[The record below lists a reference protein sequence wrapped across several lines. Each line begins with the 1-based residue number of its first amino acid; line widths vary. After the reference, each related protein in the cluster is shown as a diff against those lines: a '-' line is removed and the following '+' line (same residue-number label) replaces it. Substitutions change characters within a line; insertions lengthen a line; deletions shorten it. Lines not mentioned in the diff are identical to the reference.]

1 MMNRLYFNFL
11 IVFAALAVAGCSLK
25 QTPRQQPESVDT
37 IPMLVMQ
44 VQKCSRL
51 YTAEYK
57 MHKIITHDD
66 EIRMKGKFL
75 NQDYD
80 VALPMG
86 SRKIAIP
93 IDATVKAYIDLS
105 SFSEKNVRRV
115 GDKIDV
121 TLPDPRVE
129 MTSSRINH
137 GEIRKYVAL
146 TRQNF
151 SDKEMAGYEQ
161 QGRQAIINDIPQ
173 TGIMEMAKE
182 SAARVMV
189 PFFVGMGF
197 NEKDITISFRK
208 DFSDNEIKKMI
219 VTASDAERI

>member
-11 IVFAALAVAGCSLK
+11 IVFAALAVAGCSRK
-25 QTPRQQPESVDT
+25 QTPRQQPEYVDT

-105 SFSEKNVRRV
+105 SFSEKNVRHV

-121 TLPDPRVE
+121 TLPDPRIE

-219 VTASDAERI
+219 VTASDAERK

>member
-11 IVFAALAVAGCSLK
+11 IVFAAIAMTSCSRK
-25 QTPRQQPESVDT
+25 QTPRHQPESVDT

-105 SFSEKNVRRV
+105 SFSEKNVRRF

-121 TLPDPRVE
+121 TLPDPRIE

-197 NEKDITISFRK
+197 NERDITISFRK
-208 DFSDNEIKKMI
+208 EFSDNEIKKMI
-219 VTASDAERI
+219 VTASDAERK

>member
-11 IVFAALAVAGCSLK
+11 IVFAALAVAGCSRK
-25 QTPRQQPESVDT
+25 KTPRQQPESVDT

-86 SRKIAIP
+86 S
-93 IDATVKAYIDLS
+93 
-105 SFSEKNVRRV
+105 
-115 GDKIDV
+115 
-121 TLPDPRVE
+121 
-129 MTSSRINH
+129 
-137 GEIRKYVAL
+137 
-146 TRQNF
+146 
-151 SDKEMAGYEQ
+151 
-161 QGRQAIINDIPQ
+161 
-173 TGIMEMAKE
+173 
-182 SAARVMV
+182 
-189 PFFVGMGF
+189 
-197 NEKDITISFRK
+197 
-208 DFSDNEIKKMI
+208 
-219 VTASDAERI
+219 

>member
-1 MMNRLYFNFL
+1 MCW
-11 IVFAALAVAGCSLK
+11 ISHHG
-25 QTPRQQPESVDT
+25 
-37 IPMLVMQ
+37 
-44 VQKCSRL
+44 
-51 YTAEYK
+51 
-57 MHKIITHDD
+57 H
-66 EIRMKGKFL
+66 
-75 NQDYD
+75 
-80 VALPMG
+80 
-86 SRKIAIP
+86 
-93 IDATVKAYIDLS
+93 
-105 SFSEKNVRRV
+105 NVY

-121 TLPDPRVE
+121 TLPDPRIE

-189 PFFVGMGF
+189 PFFVGMGV

-219 VTASDAERI
+219 VTASDAERK

>member
-11 IVFAALAVAGCSLK
+11 IVFAALAVAGCSRK
-25 QTPRQQPESVDT
+25 QTHLQQPESVDT

-121 TLPDPRVE
+121 TLPDPRIE

>member
-11 IVFAALAVAGCSLK
+11 IVFAALAVAGCSRK
-25 QTPRQQPESVDT
+25 QTPRQQPEYVDT

-75 NQDYD
+75 NQDYN

-121 TLPDPRVE
+121 TLPDPRIE

-137 GEIRKYVAL
+137 GEIRKYVTL

-219 VTASDAERI
+219 VTASDAERK

>member
-11 IVFAALAVAGCSLK
+11 IVFAALAVAGCSRK
-25 QTPRQQPESVDT
+25 QTPQQQPESVDT

-75 NQDYD
+75 NQDYN

-121 TLPDPRVE
+121 TLPDPRIE

-151 SDKEMAGYEQ
+151 SDKEMADYEQ

-219 VTASDAERI
+219 VTASDAERK

>member
-11 IVFAALAVAGCSLK
+11 IVFAALAVAGCSRK
-25 QTPRQQPESVDT
+25 QTPQQQPEYVDT

-121 TLPDPRVE
+121 TLPDPRIE

-219 VTASDAERI
+219 VTASDAERK

>member
-11 IVFAALAVAGCSLK
+11 IVFAALAVAGCSRK
-25 QTPRQQPESVDT
+25 QTPRQQSESVDT

-121 TLPDPRVE
+121 TLPDPRIE

>member
-11 IVFAALAVAGCSLK
+11 IVFAALAVAGCCRK

-121 TLPDPRVE
+121 TLPDPRIE

-197 NEKDITISFRK
+197 NERDITISFRK

-219 VTASDAERI
+219 VTASDAERK

>member
-11 IVFAALAVAGCSLK
+11 IVFAALAVAGCSRK
-25 QTPRQQPESVDT
+25 QTSRQQSESVDT

-121 TLPDPRVE
+121 TLPDPRIE

>member
-11 IVFAALAVAGCSLK
+11 IVFAALAMAGCSRK
-25 QTPRQQPESVDT
+25 QTHRQQPESVDT

-105 SFSEKNVRRV
+105 SFSEKNVRRF

-121 TLPDPRVE
+121 TLPDPRIE

-219 VTASDAERI
+219 VTASDAERK

>member
-11 IVFAALAVAGCSLK
+11 IVFAALAVAGCSRK
-25 QTPRQQPESVDT
+25 QTPQQQPESVDT

-75 NQDYD
+75 NQDYN

-121 TLPDPRVE
+121 TLPDPRIE

-189 PFFVGMGF
+189 PFFVEMGF

-219 VTASDAERI
+219 VTASDAERK

>member
-11 IVFAALAVAGCSLK
+11 IVFAALAVAGCSRK
-25 QTPRQQPESVDT
+25 QTPRQQPEYVDT

-121 TLPDPRVE
+121 TLPDPRIE

-146 TRQNF
+146 TRQDF
-151 SDKEMAGYEQ
+151 SDKEMADYEQ

-219 VTASDAERI
+219 VTASDAERK

>member
-11 IVFAALAVAGCSLK
+11 IVFAALAVAGCSRK
-25 QTPRQQPESVDT
+25 QTPQQQPESVDT

-121 TLPDPRVE
+121 TLPDPRIE

-219 VTASDAERI
+219 VTASDAERK

>member
-11 IVFAALAVAGCSLK
+11 IVFAALAVAGCSRK

-121 TLPDPRVE
+121 TLPDPRIE

-161 QGRQAIINDIPQ
+161 QGRQAIIHDIPQ

>member
-11 IVFAALAVAGCSLK
+11 IVFAALAVAGCSRK
-25 QTPRQQPESVDT
+25 QTPRQQPEYVDT

-75 NQDYD
+75 NQDYN

-121 TLPDPRVE
+121 TLPDPRIE

-197 NEKDITISFRK
+197 NEKDITMSFRK

-219 VTASDAERI
+219 VTASDAERK

>member
-11 IVFAALAVAGCSLK
+11 IVFAALAVAGCSRK
-25 QTPRQQPESVDT
+25 QTTRQQPEYVDT

-121 TLPDPRVE
+121 TLPDPRIE

-151 SDKEMAGYEQ
+151 SDKEMACYEQ

-219 VTASDAERI
+219 VTASDAERK

>member
-1 MMNRLYFNFL
+1 MNRLYFNFL

-121 TLPDPRVE
+121 TLPDPRIE

>member
-11 IVFAALAVAGCSLK
+11 IVFAALAVAGCSRK
-25 QTPRQQPESVDT
+25 QTPRQQPEYVDT

-75 NQDYD
+75 NQDYN

-121 TLPDPRVE
+121 TLPDPRIE

>member
-11 IVFAALAVAGCSLK
+11 IVFAALAVAGCSRK

-75 NQDYD
+75 NQDYN

-121 TLPDPRVE
+121 TLPDPRIE

-182 SAARVMV
+182 STARVMV

-219 VTASDAERI
+219 VTASDAERK

>member
-11 IVFAALAVAGCSLK
+11 IVFAALAVAGCSRK
-25 QTPRQQPESVDT
+25 QTPRQQPEYVDT

-75 NQDYD
+75 NQDYN

-105 SFSEKNVRRV
+105 SFSEKNVRRI

-121 TLPDPRVE
+121 TLPDPRIE

-173 TGIMEMAKE
+173 MGIMEMAKE

-219 VTASDAERI
+219 VTASDAERK

>member
-1 MMNRLYFNFL
+1 
-11 IVFAALAVAGCSLK
+11 
-25 QTPRQQPESVDT
+25 
-37 IPMLVMQ
+37 MLVMQ

-105 SFSEKNVRRV
+105 SFSEKNVRRF

-121 TLPDPRVE
+121 TLPDPRIE

-197 NEKDITISFRK
+197 NERDITISFRK

-219 VTASDAERI
+219 VTASDAERK

>member
-11 IVFAALAVAGCSLK
+11 IVFAALAVAGCSRK
-25 QTPRQQPESVDT
+25 QTPQQQPESVDT

-75 NQDYD
+75 NQDYN

-121 TLPDPRVE
+121 TLPDPRIE

-173 TGIMEMAKE
+173 TGIMEIAKE

-219 VTASDAERI
+219 VTASDAERK

>member
-11 IVFAALAVAGCSLK
+11 IVFAALAVAGCSRK
-25 QTPRQQPESVDT
+25 QTPRQQPEYVDT

-57 MHKIITHDD
+57 MHKIIAHDD

-75 NQDYD
+75 NQDYN

-105 SFSEKNVRRV
+105 SFSEKNVRRI

-121 TLPDPRVE
+121 TLPDPRIE

-219 VTASDAERI
+219 VTASDAERK

>member
-11 IVFAALAVAGCSLK
+11 IVFAALAVAGCSRK
-25 QTPRQQPESVDT
+25 QTPRQQPEYVDT

-121 TLPDPRVE
+121 TLPDPRIE

-219 VTASDAERI
+219 VTASDAERK

>member
-11 IVFAALAVAGCSLK
+11 IVFAALAAAGCSRK

-93 IDATVKAYIDLS
+93 IDATVKACIDLS

-121 TLPDPRVE
+121 TLPDPRIE

-219 VTASDAERI
+219 VTASDAERK

>member
-1 MMNRLYFNFL
+1 MINRLYFNFL
-11 IVFAALAVAGCSLK
+11 IVFAALAVAGCSRK
-25 QTPRQQPESVDT
+25 QTPRQQPEYVDT
-37 IPMLVMQ
+37 IPILVMQ

-121 TLPDPRVE
+121 TLPDPRIE

-219 VTASDAERI
+219 VTASDAERK

>member
-11 IVFAALAVAGCSLK
+11 IVFAALAVAGCSRK
-25 QTPRQQPESVDT
+25 QTPRQQPEYVDT

-80 VALPMG
+80 VALTMG

-121 TLPDPRVE
+121 TLPDPRIE

-219 VTASDAERI
+219 VTASDAERK

>member
-11 IVFAALAVAGCSLK
+11 IVFAALAVAGCSRK
-25 QTPRQQPESVDT
+25 QTPRQQPEYVDT

-121 TLPDPRVE
+121 TLPDPRIE

-219 VTASDAERI
+219 VTASDAER

>member
-11 IVFAALAVAGCSLK
+11 IVFAALAMAGCSRK
-25 QTPRQQPESVDT
+25 QTPRQQPEYVDT

-105 SFSEKNVRRV
+105 SFSEKNVRRI
-115 GDKIDV
+115 GNKIDV
-121 TLPDPRVE
+121 TLPDPRIE

-219 VTASDAERI
+219 VTASDAERK

>member
-11 IVFAALAVAGCSLK
+11 IVFAALAVAGCSRK
-25 QTPRQQPESVDT
+25 QTPRQQPEYVDT

-105 SFSEKNVRRV
+105 SFSEKNVRCV

-121 TLPDPRVE
+121 TLPDPRIE

-173 TGIMEMAKE
+173 MGIMEMAKE

-219 VTASDAERI
+219 VTASDAERK

>member
-1 MMNRLYFNFL
+1 MMNRQYFNFL
-11 IVFAALAVAGCSLK
+11 IVFAALAVAGCSRK
-25 QTPRQQPESVDT
+25 QTPRQQPEYVDT

-75 NQDYD
+75 NQDYN

-121 TLPDPRVE
+121 TLPDPRIE

-219 VTASDAERI
+219 VTASDAERK

>member
-11 IVFAALAVAGCSLK
+11 IVFAALAVAGCSRK
-25 QTPRQQPESVDT
+25 QTPRQQPEYVDT

-93 IDATVKAYIDLS
+93 IDATVKAYINLS

-121 TLPDPRVE
+121 TLPDPRIE

-219 VTASDAERI
+219 VTASDAERK

>member
-11 IVFAALAVAGCSLK
+11 IVFAALAVAGCSRKL
-25 QTPRQQPESVDT
+25 TPRQQPESVDT

-75 NQDYD
+75 NQDHD

-121 TLPDPRVE
+121 TLPDPRIE

>member
-1 MMNRLYFNFL
+1 MINRLYFNFL
-11 IVFAALAVAGCSLK
+11 IVFAALAVAGCSRK
-25 QTPRQQPESVDT
+25 QTPRQQPEYVDT

-121 TLPDPRVE
+121 TLPDPRIE

-151 SDKEMAGYEQ
+151 SDKEMADYEQ

-219 VTASDAERI
+219 VTASDAERK

>member
-1 MMNRLYFNFL
+1 MMNRIYFNFL
-11 IVFAALAVAGCSLK
+11 IVFAALAVAGCSRK
-25 QTPRQQPESVDT
+25 QTPRQQPEYVDT

-51 YTAEYK
+51 YTSEYK

-105 SFSEKNVRRV
+105 SFSEKNVRRI

-121 TLPDPRVE
+121 TLPDPRIE

-146 TRQNF
+146 TRQDF

-219 VTASDAERI
+219 VTASDAERK

>member
-11 IVFAALAVAGCSLK
+11 IVFAALAVAGCSRKL
-25 QTPRQQPESVDT
+25 TPRQQPESVDT

-121 TLPDPRVE
+121 TLPDPRIE

-219 VTASDAERI
+219 VTASDAERK

>member
-11 IVFAALAVAGCSLK
+11 IVFAALAVAGCSRK
-25 QTPRQQPESVDT
+25 QTPRQQPEYVDT

-121 TLPDPRVE
+121 TLPDPRIE

-189 PFFVGMGF
+189 PFFVGMGV

-219 VTASDAERI
+219 VTASDAERK

>member
-11 IVFAALAVAGCSLK
+11 IVFAALAVAGCSRK
-25 QTPRQQPESVDT
+25 QTPRQQPEYVDT
-37 IPMLVMQ
+37 IPILVMQ
-44 VQKCSRL
+44 VQKCLRL

-75 NQDYD
+75 NQDYN

-121 TLPDPRVE
+121 TLPDPRIE

-219 VTASDAERI
+219 VTASDAERK